1 MPRFDFRCACGAQFE
16 SLLTSWSSPNPDCP
30 QCATPTS
37 RLPSR
42 ISIVGGTRPPPGDEH
57 APTSFEG
64 TGNGNREYITEWR
77 RKLDVRQKF
86 EDRNPEYATRR
97 EAVAAHEGA
106 FSRQPLTYKEL
117 ASRAASSGDAT
128 AAAAEASKARTT
140 KSPQFE

>member
-16 SLLTSWSSPNPDCP
+16 SLLSSWSSPNPDCQ
-30 QCATPTS
+30 QCAAPTT

-42 ISIVGGTRPPPGDEH
+42 ISVGGGARPPQGDEH

-64 TGNGNREYITEWR
+64 TGNGNRDYITNWR
-77 RKLDVRQKF
+77 RKLDVRQTF
-86 EDRNPEYATRR
+86 EERNPEYATRR

-128 AAAAEASKARTT
+128 AAAAEASAARTT
-140 KSPQFE
+140 KSSASE